1 MADVTLSAG
10 AAPSRTGRVRRVEG
24 PVRAGWSAMPLLVL
38 AALYVLLPLV
48 AVGLYSLATRWTT
61 DVLPAGY
68 TLEHWIG
75 GFADA
80 RFRGVLWRSLGLA
93 VAVAVIDI
101 LLVAPAVYWQRVRN
115 PAIRPVLE
123 TLAAI
128 PFAMPLL
135 VIAFGLLRA
144 TGDYLPMVQGSLGLL
159 VAAHV
164 AVAFSFVYW
173 SVDGAM
179 AAAKVEELAEAA
191 RTCGATT
198 GQILRRVILPNI
210 GPGLASGAILAFAVS
225 FNEIAIV
232 QVTTGS
238 RFETVQLYLLN
249 MLKSADADFN
259 VLAVMTMINFAVTLA
274 LSIAV
279 VYANAG
285 RSASPPA
292 GPARGGKP

>member
-1 MADVTLSAG
+1 MADVTLSQPARP
-10 AAPSRTGRVRRVEG
+10 ARRRVAKSSARQSG
-24 PVRAGWSAMPLLVL
+24 AGWSAVPLLAL
-38 AALYVLLPLV
+38 AAAYILLPMA
-48 AVGLYSLATRWTT
+48 AVVLYSLATRWTAEM
-61 DVLPAGY
+61 LPDGY
-68 TLEHWIG
+68 TLAHWAN

-80 RFRGVLWRSLGLA
+80 RFRDVLLRSLGLA
-93 VAVAVIDI
+93 VLVAAIDI

-115 PAIRPVLE
+115 PRIRPVLE

-144 TGDYLPMVQGSLGLL
+144 TGDYWPAAQGTVPLL

-179 AAAKVEELAEAA
+179 AAAKVEALTEAA
-191 RTCGATT
+191 RACGAGTVAT
-198 GQILRRVILPNI
+198 LWRVILPSI
-210 GPGLASGAILAFAVS
+210 GPGIASGAILAFAVS

-232 QVTTGS
+232 QVITGS

-249 MLKSADADFN
+249 MLKSTDADFN
-259 VLAVMTMINFAVTLA
+259 VLAVMTTVNFAVTLV
-274 LSIAV
+274 LSVAV
-279 VYANAG
+279 VYFNAG
-285 RSASPPA
+285 RTASPGGA
-292 GPARGGKP
+292 VRGARS

>member
-1 MADVTLSAG
+1 MADVTLST
-10 AAPSRTGRVRRVEG
+10 APGPARTFRRHREG
-24 PVRAGWSAMPLLVL
+24 PVRASWSALPLLIL
-38 AALYVLLPLV
+38 AALYILLPIA
-48 AVGLYSLATRWTT
+48 AVLLYSLATRWTSE
-61 DVLPAGY
+61 VLPDGY
-68 TLEHWIG
+68 TLANWINA
-75 GFADA
+75 FSDE
-80 RFRGVLWRSLGLA
+80 RFRAVLLRSLGLA
-93 VAVAVIDI
+93 VAVAVIDL

-144 TGDYLPMVQGSLGLL
+144 TGDYVPQAQGTLGLL
-159 VAAHV
+159 LAAHV

-173 SVDGAM
+173 SIDGAM
-179 AAAKVEELAEAA
+179 AAAKVEELTGAA
-191 RTCGATT
+191 RTCGAST
-198 GQILRRVILPNI
+198 GQTLRHVILPSI

-232 QVTTGS
+232 QITTGS

-259 VLAVMTMINFAVTLA
+259 VLAVMTMINFAVTLL
-274 LSIAV
+274 LSVAV
-279 VYANAG
+279 VYFNAG
-285 RSASPPA
+285 RSASAPA
-292 GPARGGKP
+292 GAGKGAKP

>member
-1 MADVTLSAG
+1 MADVTLP
-10 AAPSRTGRVRRVEG
+10 AAKRQRLGLSRRAEG
-24 PVRAGWSAMPLLVL
+24 PVRASWNAVPLLVL
-38 AALYVLLPLV
+38 AALYILLPMV
-48 AVGLYSLATRWTT
+48 AVGLYSLATRWTSQI
-61 DVLPAGY
+61 LPDGY
-68 TLEHWIG
+68 TLAHWVN
-75 GFADA
+75 GFADE
-80 RFRGVLWRSLGLA
+80 RFRSVLWRSLGLS

-123 TLAAI
+123 ALAAI

-144 TGDYLPMVQGSLGLL
+144 TGDYWPAVQGTLGLL

-173 SVDGAM
+173 SIDGSM
-179 AAAKVEELAEAA
+179 AAAKVEQLTEAA
-191 RTCGATT
+191 RTCGAST
-198 GQILRRVILPNI
+198 GQILWRVVLPNI

-232 QVTTGS
+232 QITTGS

-259 VLAVMTMINFAVTLA
+259 VLAVMTMINFAVTLV

-279 VYANAG
+279 VYFNAG
-285 RSASPPA
+285 RSAAATA
-292 GPARGGKP
+292 GTARGGRP